1 MILLQLCAR
10 RIQVSPG
17 KGVVYMML
25 TYWVPEKPICP
36 LQALIALKLDT
47 VINGHMDVYH
57 SCVCAFSFM
66 CVPYADSD
74 GTFFLK
80 YDILSTCTF

>member
-1 MILLQLCAR
+1 
-10 RIQVSPG
+10 
-17 KGVVYMML
+17 MML
-25 TYWVPEKPICP
+25 TYLVPEKPICP

-66 CVPYADSD
+66 CVPCVDSD
-74 GTFFLK
+74 GTFF
-80 YDILSTCTF
+80 

>member
-1 MILLQLCAR
+1 
-10 RIQVSPG
+10 
-17 KGVVYMML
+17 MMSM
-25 TYWVPEKPICP
+25 YCM

-66 CVPYADSD
+66 CVPCAGSN
-74 GTFFLK
+74 GTFFLNLT
-80 YDILSTCTF
+80 YFPLVHFD

>member
-1 MILLQLCAR
+1 
-10 RIQVSPG
+10 
-17 KGVVYMML
+17 MMSM
-25 TYWVPEKPICP
+25 YCM

-66 CVPYADSD
+66 CVPCAGSD
-74 GTFFLK
+74 GIFFET
-80 YDILSTCTF
+80 DILSTCAF